1 MQIPYATVEQVS
13 DSLEIMQSAYA
24 KSLIFAKIGAA
35 TRSVEGFLH
44 RRFYPEQRTILVDWP
59 NYSSAPTWE
68 IDLGDNELISVS
80 QVLSGGT
87 NITSDVILRRG
98 DDKAE
103 PPYSSIQV
111 NLSSSSAFTSGT
123 TFQQAISI
131 AGLFSGDRDTSTSV
145 AGAVLSGAINSGV
158 TTLVLNPSSGYYTP
172 GIGSLILLDTERI
185 LLIDRRMSAVSGQTT
200 GGSIAALQATKTIA
214 VTSGAAFAD
223 SETILIDAERMRIDD
238 IAGNNLIV
246 TRAWDGTALAA
257 HTSGTAIYGLR
268 TFVVQRGV
276 LGSTAASHSDAAS
289 AYVHEYPPMVNELTI
304 AESVVLLEQNA
315 NGYART
321 IGSGPNQREA
331 ASKGLE
337 DVRDRCWRAHARKSR
352 KAAV

>member
-87 NITSDVILRRG
+87 NITADVILRRG

-111 NLSSSSAFTSGT
+111 DLSSSSAFTSGT

-131 AGLFSGDRDTSTSV
+131 AGLFGDKDTSTSV
-145 AGAVLSGAINSGV
+145 AGAALSGAINSSV

-257 HTSGTAIYGLR
+257 HTTGTAIYGLR
-268 TFVVQRGV
+268 TFIVQRGV

-289 AYVHEYPPMVNELTI
+289 VYAHEYPPLVNELTI

-315 NGYART
+315 GGYART
-321 IGSGPNQREA
+321 IGSGSSQRE
-331 ASKGLE
+331 SVGKGLQ